1 VTAEIIPPPKSV
13 IDEGVSL
20 RKRYP
25 NPNEDKTPTK
35 ESKLKTIVGTLGM
48 A

>member
-1 VTAEIIPPPKSV
+1 VTAEISPPPKSV
-13 IDEGVSL
+13 TVEGVSL

-25 NPNEDKTPTK
+25 KTNDDRTPTK